1 MGQQQHLEL
10 ALLRGVLATTA
21 DTALAT
27 LAAITPEHFQFP
39 QHQTIAKAIYARAQ
53 ALSDAQAGS
62 AHIDPAATMADL
74 VDEGATDTVRT
85 AMIAVST
92 GNPPTPAELPRL
104 AQALRTA
111 RIRRAA
117 STVGEHLTQASTG
130 SLADLQRAFANVH
143 TLTDLAARAGLAAE

>member
-85 AMIAVST
+85 AMIEVST
-92 GNPPTPAELPRL
+92 GNPATPAELPRL
-104 AQALRTA
+104 TQALQIAALRAEMLTTGQSLTTA
-111 RIRRAA
+111 AD
-117 STVGEHLTQASTG
+117 G
-130 SLADLQRAFANVH
+130 SLADVQAALQHAAN
-143 TLTDLAARAGLAAE
+143 LTRLATDII